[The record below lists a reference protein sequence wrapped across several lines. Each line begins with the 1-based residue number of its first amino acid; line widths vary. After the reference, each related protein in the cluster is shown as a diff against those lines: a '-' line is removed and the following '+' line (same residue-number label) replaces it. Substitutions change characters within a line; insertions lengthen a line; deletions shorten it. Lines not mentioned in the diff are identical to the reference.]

1 MPGQERTIKRA
12 VDILLDSSRKETI
25 INLLILIIRSFL
37 PLVAIFLIRYYVDR
51 LTGGA
56 DGGQTSTAGSIT
68 GLIIAMALTL
78 FADDLLSSL
87 GQFISKKQSYLL
99 ENHIASLI
107 HNHSSNLGLKFF
119 EDPEFYNK
127 LARAERDISWRPAG
141 MVSDFI
147 LLLRGAVS
155 FLAMGYVLRTFGV
168 IPLGILVV
176 VFLPVLWMKIRNTE
190 RLYGIRKSVTSHSR
204 QASYFSWLLTGEKP
218 AREVRLFDL
227 SGYFEKLFKKH
238 FSASREPEIVV
249 VRKNAVIESLASIMK
264 VLAFA
269 GVLIYATIS
278 YTRSAITAGQLA
290 MYILAFRQALVY
302 LRDAVSGYTGLA
314 ESQLFLKDLF
324 QFLDIESDMPHN
336 EKPSGIKLTENILVE
351 NLTFTYPGSDS
362 PALENISL
370 KIDKGERIAIVG
382 PNGSGKTTLVKL
394 LCRLYDPDSGRIKL
408 DGHNIDTF
416 DPDEYRRLFSVVFQ
430 DFMLYYMTAGE
441 NIRLADMAGSDN
453 QERLRSAAAK
463 AGIASFLES
472 LPQGYETMLGHH
484 TEGSRELSWGE
495 WQKIAIARAMYREAP
510 VLILDEPSSSLDADS
525 EYEIFSDLDRI
536 IEGRT
541 CIFISHRLANVREAD
556 RIIVLDK
563 GRIVEQG
570 PHDELMSAGGRYYS
584 MFTRQKSMYR

>member
-37 PLVAIFLIRYYVDR
+37 PLMAIFLIRYYVDR

-78 FADDLLSSL
+78 FADDLLSSF

-119 EDPEFYNK
+119 EDPDFYNK
-127 LARAERDISWRPAG
+127 LSRAERDISWRPAG

-176 VFLPVLWMKIRNTE
+176 IFLPVLWMKVRNTE

-249 VRKNAVIESLASIMK
+249 VRKNAVIESLASVMK

-314 ESQLFLKDLF
+314 ESRLFLKDLF

-336 EKPSGIKLTENILVE
+336 ERSSGIKLTENILVE
-351 NLTFTYPGSDS
+351 NLTFTYPGADS

-370 KIDKGERIAIVG
+370 KIDKGERIAIV
-382 PNGSGKTTLVKL
+382 
-394 LCRLYDPDSGRIKL
+394 
-408 DGHNIDTF
+408 
-416 DPDEYRRLFSVVFQ
+416 
-430 DFMLYYMTAGE
+430 
-441 NIRLADMAGSDN
+441 
-453 QERLRSAAAK
+453 
-463 AGIASFLES
+463 
-472 LPQGYETMLGHH
+472 
-484 TEGSRELSWGE
+484 
-495 WQKIAIARAMYREAP
+495 
-510 VLILDEPSSSLDADS
+510 
-525 EYEIFSDLDRI
+525 
-536 IEGRT
+536 
-541 CIFISHRLANVREAD
+541 
-556 RIIVLDK
+556 
-563 GRIVEQG
+563 
-570 PHDELMSAGGRYYS
+570 
-584 MFTRQKSMYR
+584 